1 MFDIAEPMV
10 QGFVLITDAESG
22 EILLEKR
29 NAIHFENMS
38 ISIARSLANL
48 TNGPIYQMCFGNG
61 GSTVN
66 GLGIVT
72 YLPPNVQGQNAD
84 LYNQTYTKVVDAEG
98 NTAADSYMTVV
109 HQTNALFTD
118 IVITCLLG
126 FGEPSDQ
133 NAFDDATDMN
143 SDYMFDEIGL
153 KTNGE
158 NGDEMLLSHVIFNT
172 IQKSLN
178 RSLRIQYTIR
188 IQMA

>member
-1 MFDIAEPMV
+1 MV
-10 QGFVLITDAESG
+10 QGFVKITDAESG
-22 EILLEKR
+22 EILLERR

-38 ISIARSLANL
+38 IAIARSLANL
-48 TNGPIYQMCFGNG
+48 SNGPIYQMCFGNG

-72 YLPPNVQGQNAD
+72 YLPPNVQGQNAN
-84 LYNQTYTKVVDAEG
+84 LYNQTYEKVVDASQSG
-98 NTAADSYMTVV
+98 FTDSYMSVV

-126 FGEPSDQ
+126 FGEPSGQ
-133 NAFDDATDMN
+133 SAFDDATSMN
-143 SDYMFDEIGL
+143 GEYMFDEIGL
-153 KTNGE
+153 KTQADNNE
-158 NGDEMLLSHVIFNT
+158 EILLTHVIFNT

>member
-1 MFDIAEPMV
+1 MV
-10 QGFVLITDAESG
+10 SGHVKITEVETGKVLLDR
-22 EILLEKR
+22 R
-29 NAIHFENMS
+29 NAIHFENFS
-38 ISIARSLANL
+38 IAIARSLANL
-48 TNGPIYQMCFGNG
+48 SNGPIYKMSFGNG

-84 LYNQTYTKVVDAEG
+84 LYNTTYEKVVD
-98 NTAADSYMTVV
+98 NTQTNLTDSLMTVV

-118 IVITCLLG
+118 IVVTCLLG

-133 NAFDDATDMN
+133 SAFDDAANMN
-143 SDYMFDEIGL
+143 GDYLFDEIGL
-153 KTNGE
+153 KTQADNNE
-158 NGDEMLLSHVIFNT
+158 EILLTHVIFNT

-178 RSLRIQYTIR
+178 RSLKVQYTIR

>member
-1 MFDIAEPMV
+1 MFSLVEPMV
-10 QGFVLITDAESG
+10 SGHVKITDPETG
-22 EILLEKR
+22 EVILDKR

-38 ISIARSLANL
+38 IAIARSLANL
-48 TNGPIYQMCFGNG
+48 SNGPIYKMSFGNG

-84 LYNQTYTKVVDAEG
+84 LYNITYEKIVDATQSG
-98 NTAADSYMTVV
+98 ITDSFMTVV

-126 FGEPSDQ
+126 FGEPSGQ
-133 NAFDDATDMN
+133 NAFDDATDTN
-143 SDYMFDEIGL
+143 GDYMFDEIGL
-153 KTNGE
+153 KTQADNNE
-158 NGDEMLLSHVIFNT
+158 EILLTHVIFNT

-178 RSLRIQYTIR
+178 RSLKIQYTIR

>member
-38 ISIARSLANL
+38 IAIARSLANL
-48 TNGPIYQMCFGNG
+48 ANGPIYQMCFGNG

-98 NTAADSYMTVV
+98 NTAADSYMTIV

-153 KTNGE
+153 KTDGE

>member
-1 MFDIAEPMV
+1 VFSLIEPMV
-10 QGFVLITDAESG
+10 SGHVKITEVETGKVLLDR
-22 EILLEKR
+22 R
-29 NAIHFENMS
+29 NAIHFENFS
-38 ISIARSLANL
+38 IAIARSLANL
-48 TNGPIYQMCFGNG
+48 SNGPFYKMSFGNG

-84 LYNQTYTKVVDAEG
+84 LYNNTYEKIVDATQT
-98 NTAADSYMTVV
+98 NSTDSFMSVV
-109 HQTNALFTD
+109 HQTNALYTD

-133 NAFDDATDMN
+133 SAFDDATN
-143 SDYMFDEIGL
+143 TNGDYMFDEIGI
-153 KTNGE
+153 KTQADNNE
-158 NGDEMLLSHVIFNT
+158 EILLTHVIFNT

-178 RSLRIQYTIR
+178 RSLKIQYTSR

>member
-1 MFDIAEPMV
+1 MRELIEPMV
-10 QGFVLITDAESG
+10 RGHVKITDVETG
-22 EILLEKR
+22 EVLMNKS
-29 NAIHFENMS
+29 NAIHYENFS
-38 ISIARSLANL
+38 IATARSLANL
-48 TNGPIYQMCFGNG
+48 SNGPIYQMSFGNG

-84 LYNQTYTKVVDAEG
+84 LYNTTYTKVVDATQT
-98 NTAADSYMTVV
+98 NSTDTYMSVV

-126 FGEPSDQ
+126 FGEPTGQ
-133 NAFDDATDMN
+133 NAFDDATNTN

-153 KTNGE
+153 KTQADNNE
-158 NGDEMLLSHVIFNT
+158 AILLSHVIFNT

-178 RSLRIQYTIR
+178 RSLKIQYTIR

>member
-1 MFDIAEPMV
+1 MFDQIEPKV
-10 QGFVLITDAESG
+10 QGFVKITDAETG

-29 NAIHFENMS
+29 NAIHYENMS
-38 ISIARSLANL
+38 VAIARSMANL
-48 TNGPIYQMCFGNG
+48 SNGPIYKMSFGNG

-84 LYNQTYTKVVDAEG
+84 LYNTTYEKVVDSAQSG
-98 NTAADSYMTVV
+98 LTDSYMTIV

-126 FGEPSDQ
+126 FGEPSGQ
-133 NAFDDATDMN
+133 SAFDDATN
-143 SDYMFDEIGL
+143 TNGDYMFDEIGL
-153 KTNGE
+153 KTQADNNAE
-158 NGDEMLLSHVIFNT
+158 ILLTHVIFNT

-178 RSLRIQYTIR
+178 RSLKVQYTIR

>member
-1 MFDIAEPMV
+1 MFDQVEPMV
-10 QGFVLITDAESG
+10 QGFVKITDAESG
-22 EILLEKR
+22 EILLERR
-29 NAIHFENMS
+29 NAIHYENMS
-38 ISIARSLANL
+38 VAIARSLANMS
-48 TNGPIYQMCFGNG
+48 NGPIYKMCFGNG

-84 LYNQTYTKVVDAEG
+84 LYNLTYEKVVDAEG
-98 NTAADSYMTVV
+98 DTAATSYMAVI

-118 IVITCLLG
+118 IVITCLMG
-126 FGEPSDQ
+126 FGEPSGQ
-133 NAFDDATDMN
+133 NVFDDATDMN

-153 KTNGE
+153 KTDGE
-158 NGDEMLLSHVIFNT
+158 NGEEMLLSHVIFNT

>member
-1 MFDIAEPMV
+1 MFEQLEPMM
-10 QGFVLITDAESG
+10 QGFVKVTDAETG

-38 ISIARSLANL
+38 IAIARSLANL
-48 TNGPIYQMCFGNG
+48 SNGPIYKMCFGNG

-84 LYNQTYTKVVDAEG
+84 LYNTTYEKVVDSAQSG
-98 NTAADSYMTVV
+98 LTDSYMTIV

-126 FGEPSDQ
+126 FGEPSGQ
-133 NAFDDATDMN
+133 NAFDDATDTN
-143 SDYMFDEIGL
+143 GDYMFDEIGL
-153 KTNGE
+153 KTQADNNE
-158 NGDEMLLSHVIFNT
+158 DMLLTHVIFNT

-178 RSLRIQYTIR
+178 RSLKVQYTIR

>member
-1 MFDIAEPMV
+1 MV
-10 QGFVLITDAESG
+10 QGFVKIADAESG

-38 ISIARSLANL
+38 IGIARSLANMG
-48 TNGPIYQMCFGNG
+48 NGPIYKMCFGNG

-84 LYNQTYTKVVDAEG
+84 LYNLTYEKVVDAEG
-98 NTAADSYMTVV
+98 DTSADSYMTIV

-126 FGEPSDQ
+126 FGEPSGQ
-133 NAFDDATDMN
+133 SAFDDSTDMN

-153 KTNGE
+153 KTDGE
-158 NGDEMLLSHVIFNT
+158 NGEEMLLSHVIFNT